1 MKVVCDVCK
10 ERGHDSHIS
19 ANRACTHC
27 LENCE
32 VCMKRVV
39 LVFTVDCETGNKGA
53 FEILRKSIEDES
65 IDPYLSLLTVLHVP
79 DCPDVGKTIKGSYSN
94 WVLKL
99 CNERR
104 NLGILRTLRNRS
116 SATIMAQIRKLLAR
130 NDHVKNKDRQDPSA
144 VSAEI
149 IVHKLESLLPLY

>member
-1 MKVVCDVCK
+1 M
-10 ERGHDSHIS
+10 
-19 ANRACTHC
+19 
-27 LENCE
+27 
-32 VCMKRVV
+32 
-39 LVFTVDCETGNKGA
+39 DCETGNKGA

-79 DCPDVGKTIKGSYSN
+79 DYPDVGKTIKGSYSN

-130 NDHVKNKDRQDPSA
+130 NDHVKNKNRQDPSA